1 MVAPVLDLVTQGAD
15 DDDRLTRILEV
26 VKYIRIFRIFR
37 SLNVVTR
44 IRKIMVIWAAIT
56 RTFKSLLFITI
67 LMLIFFYIFSIIGI
81 QLFDRFTRS
90 HDPNLDKMFQLCF
103 RVSYKPAPLIPTRAS
118 PVYFL
123 V

>member
-1 MVAPVLDLVTQGAD
+1 MTQGSEE
-15 DDDRLTRILEV
+15 DDRLAKILEV

-67 LMLIFFYIFSIIGI
+67 LMAIFFYIFAIIGI

-90 HDPNLDKMFQLCF
+90 HRTDLKYENCF
-103 RVSYKPAPLIPTRAS
+103 RVITTKKIL
-118 PVYFL
+118 PV
-123 V
+123 